1 MKNLLKEIKA
11 RTVSYADNNARADVT
26 TLLNLLED
34 LTNEHKGK
42 SRLFIAQGIEL
53 RYKNHEWQSVINL
66 GDWIDTGRE
75 DFSGEIC
82 SKFTN
87 IESAINIAMDICSEQ
102 KIILPREERKS
113 LLFHDKSVPD
123 ELIDI
128 FLTTAQKMNFRT
140 Q

>member
-11 RTVSYADNNARADVT
+11 RTVSYTDNKARADVT

-34 LTNEHKGK
+34 LTIKHKDK
-42 SRLFIAQGIEL
+42 SRLFIAPGIEL

-66 GDWIDTGRE
+66 GDWIGTGRE
-75 DFSGEIC
+75 NFSGEIC
-82 SKFTN
+82 SHYTD
-87 IESAINIAMDICSEQ
+87 IESAINIALDICSEQ
-102 KIILPREERKS
+102 KIILPREERKP

-123 ELIDI
+123 ELQDI
-128 FLTTAQKMNFRT
+128 FLAISQKMNFRT